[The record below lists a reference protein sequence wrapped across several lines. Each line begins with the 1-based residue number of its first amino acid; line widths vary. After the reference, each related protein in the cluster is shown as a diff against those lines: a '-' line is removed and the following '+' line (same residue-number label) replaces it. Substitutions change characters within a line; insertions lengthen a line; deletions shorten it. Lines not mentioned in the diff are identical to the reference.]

1 MNKFQKI
8 AVFLIR
14 LLSLLCVLFGIN
26 GFIYALILT
35 ISQSYQIDGITSA
48 YSLMSGVFYFIW
60 GIILFFL
67 SKPLGKIIGSG
78 LDE

>member
-1 MNKFQKI
+1 
-8 AVFLIR
+8 LIR
-14 LLSLLCVLFGIN
+14 LLSLLCVLYGIN

-35 ISQSYQIDGITSA
+35 ISQSYQIDGITGA